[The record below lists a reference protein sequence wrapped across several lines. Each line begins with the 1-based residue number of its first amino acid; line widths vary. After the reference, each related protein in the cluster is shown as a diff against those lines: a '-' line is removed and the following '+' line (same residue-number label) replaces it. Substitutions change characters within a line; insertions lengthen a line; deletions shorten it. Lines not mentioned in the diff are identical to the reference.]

1 MNRLPKLA
9 GYAAV
14 WSAIGRAPG
23 GYCERFA
30 CGAFGKATDFN
41 QTEAWWQHDFKLP
54 LAFGHIK
61 SGPGRLT
68 LREDGFGLAFEIEP
82 FEDGRWIDSAVADIR
97 VGKVRGMSP
106 CFVKRTVDGYPEKLA
121 SGLVVFT
128 VTRAELVEISP
139 VHNPAYQE
147 TSLRLIEPAANAES
161 AEPAASSP
169 ASRREIIRIDP
180 ALVSNPRRRNIRAG
194 MTINC

>member
-1 MNRLPKLA
+1 MNSLPRLV

-14 WSAIGRAPG
+14 WSAVGRAPG

-30 CGAFGKATDFN
+30 AGAFGKATDFN
-41 QTEAWWQHDFKLP
+41 QVEAWWQHDFKLP
-54 LAFGHIK
+54 LAYGYIK
-61 SGPGRLT
+61 SGAGRLT

-82 FEDGRWIDSAVADIR
+82 FECRRWIDSAVADIR
-97 VGKVRGMSP
+97 GGKVRGMSLGM
-106 CFVKRTVDGYPEKLA
+106 VKRTLDGYPERLA

-147 TSLRLIEPAANAES
+147 TSVRLIEPVANAPD
-161 AEPAASSP
+161 EPAASP
-169 ASRREIIRIDP
+169 ASHTEIIRIDP
-180 ALVSNPRRRNIRAG
+180 VLVSNPRRRNVRVGLAV
-194 MTINC
+194 NC